1 LSNVVKP
8 KELIGRINMIAHRQ
22 GKQAVYTEGRSHTKV
37 VLGDLQTT
45 IPRHGKSMRTL
56 HEGS

>member
-1 LSNVVKP
+1 
-8 KELIGRINMIAHRQ
+8 MIAHRQ

-45 IPRHGKSMRTL
+45 IPRHNDPAPR
-56 HEGS
+56 GSQ